1 MKWSIRDLLSSRQEK
16 LSWGLTFHWGGGELI
31 LAAIL
36 IFGILS
42 LGSGMFGKWFSAARD
57 IGLLPVTLHS
67 LGEADYSVDEF
78 LRSVPVI
85 GLDIIK
91 DLLGINEPPETGG
104 AAGIA
109 LITPGSSTPT
119 PTSPFSGFL
128 PGTATAT
135 GENPDSATAT
145 HNPPATATSSLG
157 RTATPTPLWTAQA
170 TPSPTWTYS
179 PPLLTN
185 TPMPSTTPWIN
196 PSSTPLPTQIQ
207 PTATAP
213 IQATNTPLPAP
224 TNTSFPS
231 PTSPPESTPIPKPTR
246 SLTQVL
252 TPTAEYTILP

>member
-119 PTSPFSGFL
+119 PTSPFRGFL
-128 PGTATAT
+128 PETATAT

-179 PPLLTN
+179 PPTHPCHLQPLGLT
-185 TPMPSTTPWIN
+185 
-196 PSSTPLPTQIQ
+196 
-207 PTATAP
+207 
-213 IQATNTPLPAP
+213 LPAHHCLLKCRRRQLHQSRRHIHHYQRP
-224 TNTSFPS
+224 RILHSQAQLRHQ
-231 PTSPPESTPIPKPTR
+231 K
-246 SLTQVL
+246 VL
-252 TPTAEYTILP
+252 PHQNQHGI